1 MKRGFQGFN
10 MRIKQYELYRQ
21 DVRDLIGL
29 TVRKMDNYLIVNTL
43 QLGFCITLFT
53 EGRPEPP
60 EHEEGQHVD
69 QEPRWLIG
77 LYALCNGGA
86 FMYYLMSIWLAMHAS
101 VAAHAFGV
109 RLLTQFVRL
118 PVPNDQQLDEAVRL
132 AQDYEAS
139 GVSDMLRVPL
149 LKQQFQNLARASN
162 DATDAG
168 ADGADGGDSDDSAS
182 DLGSV
187 GDDETSPVAKLH
199 HVRLYRKLQANW
211 QSYDAYS
218 RVCMALGTNQL
229 LHAISYTCLGQLEE
243 TQDGWWP
250 ACHCVV
256 VFTTTAWVIARLDLF
271 LSRRF
276 LAFAAI
282 LLFLP
287 PALAIVSLY
296 LKNSPKPGMLFVGKC
311 VVPVIYA
318 LHIIWIVFTL
328 GIAKA
333 KEREGVALPTN
344 YRSVLYLDV
353 FRWLTREN
361 GEEEPDPDGVG
372 VPSDGAA
379 RANRVSSRDENVDFV
394 LVGDGSAGEGRGART
409 RESVP
414 PQYWRVSL
422 QECLSGCP
430 PLDAEL
436 QLWAG
441 EGVRAQLRLDDPP
454 AVERADRLRE
464 RLQRLRAELDR
475 LAAAAAPPGA
485 GAGPAGC
492 SSSSSAGGRRRPP
505 PERQAPQAPP
515 PAAGPG
521 SPAVWLLVQQQRGG
535 RAVRQYYLNSITRE
549 RSSEQPAGPAGPAPV
564 STLADL
570 EQRLDCLEDFAAR
583 LRPPGAASSSS
594 SPASAAPRIDRS
606 GLAGG
611 LGRGHAAA
619 GRGAHRHDDGARGHG
634 GLRCR
639 LRAAERASG
648 AAPPA
653 QAARVHTLE
662 HGGAGE
668 SCVLML
674 AWASGLVASI
684 HRVWEHK
691 DREERFAALAAVGV
705 ALGESAEAPPLLA
718 APAAL
723 PAAWPPHAFFRWGGL
738 ACHPGL
744 AGGTAE
750 GGPRLLAAEK
760 YAVHELRLHASTAGM
775 QSMESGG
782 SLAEAVRRCLDQA
795 LSGPRHADPHA
806 AGASCEDAQPGSA
819 CYGAVAWLR
828 QEGFDRHPEWYP
840 EYGSTNTFREV
851 QDMLHRLGKSS
862 CPRPCLSIPEE
873 EEGSSEDGEVIELE
887 DGGRQVQSRAHRL
900 ATSEGCHDAAE
911 GEWCHKSIAWLQEK
925 GLAKHPDW
933 YPELSPRSSRYE
945 IQRKLHAEGKS
956 DCPRP
961 CEGLP
966 EPVPREPPA
975 REESSGDCHDALP
988 DSRCYTAV
996 AYGLAEGLAKHP
1008 EVYPGLLTTAS
1019 FKQVQESLYLQDR
1032 FGCERP
1038 CPEPAAPRRARWV
1051 DEPRIEQ
1058 RATPT
1063 RVQDM
1068 SEDQLRSYL
1077 DGDWNGVPSTSFNV
1091 PYADQGTSTFA
1102 KALHRSTT
1110 EPLVLPTQP
1119 PAAQEADPAISQE
1132 ELPELD
1138 AAPAG
1143 AMEATHAAEAEEAST
1158 TAPGQTAA
1166 SEVGLVDLEP
1176 LPMLL
1181 GAEGRNEASVAVD
1194 SLGAEEAG
1202 LAPAVLD
1209 EQSGTAS
1216 GEPQLDNA
1224 AVEEPQPSSATEDA
1238 PAAAA
1243 EASEPQQPHADAE
1256 ETPEE
1261 MARRLQLQKELVSN
1275 AELH

>member
-1 MKRGFQGFN
+1 M
-10 MRIKQYELYRQ
+10 
-21 DVRDLIGL
+21 
-29 TVRKMDNYLIVNTL
+29 
-43 QLGFCITLFT
+43 
-53 EGRPEPP
+53 
-60 EHEEGQHVD
+60 
-69 QEPRWLIG
+69 
-77 LYALCNGGA
+77 
-86 FMYYLMSIWLAMHAS
+86 AS
-101 VAAHAFGV
+101 
-109 RLLTQFVRL
+109 
-118 PVPNDQQLDEAVRL
+118 RL
-132 AQDYEAS
+132 ALVAGLLLS
-139 GVSDMLRVPL
+139 TSCSAVS
-149 LKQQFQNLARASN
+149 LARA
-162 DATDAG
+162 
-168 ADGADGGDSDDSAS
+168 
-182 DLGSV
+182 
-187 GDDETSPVAKLH
+187 
-199 HVRLYRKLQANW
+199 
-211 QSYDAYS
+211 
-218 RVCMALGTNQL
+218 
-229 LHAISYTCLGQLEE
+229 
-243 TQDGWWP
+243 
-250 ACHCVV
+250 
-256 VFTTTAWVIARLDLF
+256 
-271 LSRRF
+271 
-276 LAFAAI
+276 
-282 LLFLP
+282 
-287 PALAIVSLY
+287 
-296 LKNSPKPGMLFVGKC
+296 
-311 VVPVIYA
+311 
-318 LHIIWIVFTL
+318 
-328 GIAKA
+328 
-333 KEREGVALPTN
+333 
-344 YRSVLYLDV
+344 
-353 FRWLTREN
+353 
-361 GEEEPDPDGVG
+361 
-372 VPSDGAA
+372 
-379 RANRVSSRDENVDFV
+379 
-394 LVGDGSAGEGRGART
+394 
-409 RESVP
+409 
-414 PQYWRVSL
+414 
-422 QECLSGCP
+422 
-430 PLDAEL
+430 
-436 QLWAG
+436 
-441 EGVRAQLRLDDPP
+441 
-454 AVERADRLRE
+454 
-464 RLQRLRAELDR
+464 
-475 LAAAAAPPGA
+475 
-485 GAGPAGC
+485 GP
-492 SSSSSAGGRRRPP
+492 
-505 PERQAPQAPP
+505 E
-515 PAAGPG
+515 
-521 SPAVWLLVQQQRGG
+521 
-535 RAVRQYYLNSITRE
+535 
-549 RSSEQPAGPAGPAPV
+549 
-564 STLADL
+564 
-570 EQRLDCLEDFAAR
+570 
-583 LRPPGAASSSS
+583 
-594 SPASAAPRIDRS
+594 
-606 GLAGG
+606 
-611 LGRGHAAA
+611 
-619 GRGAHRHDDGARGHG
+619 
-634 GLRCR
+634 
-639 LRAAERASG
+639 
-648 AAPPA
+648 
-653 QAARVHTLE
+653 
-662 HGGAGE
+662 
-668 SCVLML
+668 
-674 AWASGLVASI
+674 
-684 HRVWEHK
+684 
-691 DREERFAALAAVGV
+691 
-705 ALGESAEAPPLLA
+705 
-718 APAAL
+718 
-723 PAAWPPHAFFRWGGL
+723 
-738 ACHPGL
+738 
-744 AGGTAE
+744 
-750 GGPRLLAAEK
+750 
-760 YAVHELRLHASTAGM
+760 
-775 QSMESGG
+775 
-782 SLAEAVRRCLDQA
+782 
-795 LSGPRHADPHA
+795 HADPFGVSPLGRSGGAQAGA
-806 AGASCEDAQPGSA
+806 AARASCEDAQPRSA
-819 CYGAVAWLR
+819 CFNAVTWLR
-828 QEGFDRHPEWYP
+828 QEGFNKHPEWYP
-840 EYGSTNTFREV
+840 DYGRSSTFREV
-851 QDMLHRLGKSS
+851 QDLLSRLGKSG
-862 CPRPCLSIPEE
+862 CPRPCLSEQGALE
-873 EEGSSEDGEVIELE
+873 ASEVIELE
-887 DGGRQVQSRAHRL
+887 DGGRQVPSRSHLL
-900 ATSEGCHDAAE
+900 AVPTAGCHDAAE